1 MKKKNGKEEL
11 KELFKSVKEVLV
23 KKGLV
28 EGEVLAKQKQKEEAF
43 IPQEPKERRRFPR
56 LNLTR
61 DFNRT
66 VILKIEYPERSE
78 NIKSFA
84 NNISLGGIALETKK
98 ELRESD
104 KINLRLFF
112 YGNRIPMMKIQA
124 HVIWRKKAETI
135 NYYGASFDLMEEK
148 NRKILNDY
156 IESNIAKSSS

>member
-1 MKKKNGKEEL
+1 LKKKKDDQEL

-23 KKGLV
+23 RKGLLN
-28 EGEVLAKQKQKEEAF
+28 GEVLAKQKQKEESL
-43 IPQEPKERRRFPR
+43 IPREPKEKRRFSR

-66 VILKIEYPERSE
+66 IILKIEYPERSE

-84 NNISLGGIALETKK
+84 NNISLGGVSLETKK

-112 YGNRIPMMKIQA
+112 YGDRIPMMKIQA
-124 HVIWRKKAETI
+124 HVIWKKKVETT
-135 NYYGASFDLMEEK
+135 NQYGASFDLMEEK
-148 NRKILNDY
+148 DKEVLNRY
-156 IESNIAKSSS
+156 IEESIRKV